1 MEKGVLSETHA
12 QFAGMYM
19 GAGSSPSVLEAI
31 EAADLVIDAGGV
43 NFNEINTGA
52 YSSRLSP
59 EKLVTIDVDHVRIGN
74 RIFNP
79 VQMGDLFEMLVKSV
93 PKKFGYSAPRRQAHA
108 KPGGKPS
115 DPITAATLY
124 PRYRDFFK
132 PKDLIVLESGSSN
145 SGTFPLPL
153 PDGAEVQTAPLWG
166 SIGWATGAALGAA
179 WPIHRDEPSSSQ
191 GKVRTS

>member
-1 MEKGVLSETHA
+1 
-12 QFAGMYM
+12 MYI

-31 EAADLVIDAGGV
+31 EAADLVIDTGGV

-52 YSSRLSP
+52 YSSQLSP
-59 EKLVTIDVDHVRIGN
+59 EKVVTIDVDHVRIGN

-115 DPITAATLY
+115 DPITAANCI
-124 PRYRDFFK
+124 PA
-132 PKDLIVLESGSSN
+132 IE
-145 SGTFPLPL
+145 TF
-153 PDGAEVQTAPLWG
+153 
-166 SIGWATGAALGAA
+166 
-179 WPIHRDEPSSSQ
+179 SSQ
-191 GKVRTS
+191 RI